1 MKIRI
6 YGYDLAEAVGK
17 VAKAVDTK
25 AVNPIL
31 EGIRIATDG
40 DYAVF
45 TATDMDIWVE
55 TRVKCEVVEQG
66 ATVVVGKA
74 FIEYASKLTALD
86 YVEITEDGKQLK
98 AVCGKIKFAL
108 ATMDE
113 KQFPKISKDF
123 EGNSFTIAVA
133 DLKKAV
139 GATAFCCAT
148 DEARPILKG
157 CLFEIVG
164 DTLNVCALDG
174 FRLALH
180 SCGVCDTTNGG
191 FKVVIPARSLTELL
205 RLVGDEEKVELV
217 VQGGTLAIKTD
228 NTIFTA
234 RLLNGD
240 FVNYNAL
247 LGQPTT
253 TEVCVGADE
262 LATALDRLSVLA
274 KVDKNNVVR
283 CVVEKG
289 VMQLTAQSDLGNGE
303 ETIEV
308 DYADKKVDLHFN
320 FRYICD
326 CLKAID
332 DEKIRLCFG
341 KDERSPFFIFP
352 HQNGD
357 YKYLILPIRMNK
369 T

>member
-45 TATDMDIWVE
+45 TATDMDIGVE
-55 TRVKCEVVEQG
+55 TRVKCEVVESG

-86 YVEITEDGKQLK
+86 YVEITADGKQLK

-113 KQFPKISKDF
+113 TKFPKLNTDLD
-123 EGNSFTIAVA
+123 GNSITMAVA

-157 CLFEIVG
+157 CLFEVVG
-164 DTLNVCALDG
+164 DTLNVCAIDG
-174 FRLALH
+174 FRMALKT
-180 SCGVCDTTNGG
+180 CEVCETDGG
-191 FKVVIPARSLTELL
+191 AVKCVIPARSLTELI
-205 RLVGDEEKVELV
+205 RLLGDEKTVKIVLT
-217 VQGGTLAIKTD
+217 GGTLSIKTA

-234 RLLNGD
+234 RLLNGE

-247 LGQPTT
+247 LGTPTFST
-253 TEVCVGADE
+253 VKVATDE
-262 LATALDRLSVLA
+262 LLSALDRLSILA
-274 KVDKNNVVR
+274 KSSNNVVR
-283 CVVEKG
+283 CVVENG
-289 VMQLTAQSDLGNGE
+289 TMTLTANSDLGNAE
-303 ETIEV
+303 DTLEV

-320 FRYICD
+320 YRYIVD

-332 DEKIRLCFG
+332 DETVNLCFG
-341 KDERSPFFIFP
+341 KDGTSPFFVCP
-352 HQNGD
+352 TADGD
-357 YKYLILPIRMNK
+357 YKYLILPIRVNNA
-369 T
+369 

>member
-45 TATDMDIWVE
+45 TATDMDIGVE
-55 TRVKCEVVEQG
+55 TRVKCEVVESG

-86 YVEITEDGKQLK
+86 YVEITADGKQLK
-98 AVCGKIKFAL
+98 AVCGKVKFAL

-113 KQFPKISKDF
+113 TKFPKIKKDLD
-123 EGNSFTIAVA
+123 GNSFTIAVA

-164 DTLNVCALDG
+164 ETLNVCALDG
-174 FRLALH
+174 FRLALNT
-180 SCGVCDTTNGG
+180 CEVYEADGTV
-191 FKVVIPARSLTELL
+191 KVVIPARSLTELI
-205 RLVGDEEKVELV
+205 RLVGDKERVEIV

-234 RLLNGD
+234 RLLAGD

-262 LATALDRLSVLA
+262 LATALDRLSILA

-283 CVVEKG
+283 CVVENG
-289 VMQLTAQSDLGNGE
+289 TMQLTAQSDLGNGE
-303 ETIEV
+303 ETIDV

-320 FRYICD
+320 FRYLAD
-326 CLKAID
+326 CLKAVDD
-332 DEKIRLCFG
+332 DEVRLCFG
-341 KDERSPFFIFP
+341 KDDRSPFYVMPTF
-352 HQNGD
+352 NGD
-357 YKYLILPIRMNK
+357 YAYLILPVRVNK
-369 T
+369 A

>member
-1 MKIRI
+1 MKIGI
-6 YGYDLAEAVGK
+6 YGYDLAEAVNK
-17 VAKAVDTK
+17 VAKAVATK
-25 AVNPIL
+25 STNPVL
-31 EGIRIATDG
+31 EGIKIATDG
-40 DYAVF
+40 EYAVF
-45 TATDMDIWVE
+45 TATDLDIGVE
-55 TRVKCEVVEQG
+55 TRVKCEVVESG
-66 ATVVVGKA
+66 ATVGVGKA
-74 FIEYASKLTALD
+74 FIEFASKLTELG
-86 YVEITEDGKQLK
+86 YVEITADGKQLK
-98 AVCGKIKFAL
+98 AVCGKVKFAL

-113 KQFPKISKDF
+113 KQFPKINKDF
-123 EGNSFTIAVA
+123 DGNSFTIAVA

-164 DTLNVCALDG
+164 ETLNVCALDG
-174 FRLALH
+174 FRLALNT
-180 SCGVCDTTNGG
+180 CEVYEADGTV
-191 FKVVIPARSLTELL
+191 KVVIPARSLAELI
-205 RLVGDEEKVELV
+205 RLVGDKESVEIV

-240 FVNYNAL
+240 FVNYNVL
-247 LGQPTT
+247 LGQPTA
-253 TEVCVGADE
+253 TEVCVGVEE
-262 LATALDRLSVLA
+262 LATALDRLSILA

-283 CVVEKG
+283 CVVENG
-289 VMQLTAQSDLGNGE
+289 TMQLTANSDLGNGE

-308 DYADKKVDLHFN
+308 DYADKKVELHFN

-326 CLKAID
+326 CLKAIQ

-352 HQNGD
+352 EKTGD
-357 YKYLILPIRMNK
+357 YKYLILPIRVNK
-369 T
+369 A

>member
-45 TATDMDIWVE
+45 TATDLDIGVE
-55 TRVKCEVVEQG
+55 TRVKCEVVESG

-86 YVEITEDGKQLK
+86 YVEITADGKQLK
-98 AVCGKIKFAL
+98 AVCGKVKFAL

-113 KQFPKISKDF
+113 KKFPKINKDLD
-123 EGNSFTIAVA
+123 GNSFTIAVA

-148 DEARPILKG
+148 DDARPILKG

-164 DTLNVCALDG
+164 ETLNVCALDG
-174 FRLALH
+174 FRLALNT
-180 SCGVCDTTNGG
+180 CEVYEADGTV
-191 FKVVIPARSLTELL
+191 KVVIHARSLTELI
-205 RLVGDEEKVELV
+205 RLVGDKERVEIV

-247 LGQPTT
+247 FGQPTA

-262 LATALDRLSVLA
+262 LATALDRLSILA
-274 KVDKNNVVR
+274 KVDKNNIVR
-283 CVVEKG
+283 CVVENG
-289 VMQLTAQSDLGNGE
+289 VMQLTANSDLGNGE

-308 DYADKKVDLHFN
+308 DYDDKKVDLHFN

-326 CLKAID
+326 CLKAIQ

-341 KDERSPFFIFP
+341 KDECSPFFIFP
-352 HQNGD
+352 TDDGD
-357 YKYLILPIRMNK
+357 YKYLILPIRVNK
-369 T
+369 E

>member
-40 DYAVF
+40 EYAVV
-45 TATDMDIWVE
+45 TATDLDIGVE
-55 TRVKCEVVEQG
+55 TRVKCEVVESG

-86 YVEITEDGKQLK
+86 YVEITADGKQLK
-98 AVCGKIKFAL
+98 AVCGKVKFAL

-113 KQFPKISKDF
+113 KQFPKINKDLD
-123 EGNSFTIAVA
+123 GDSFTIAVA

-139 GATAFCCAT
+139 GETAFCCAT

-164 DTLNVCALDG
+164 ETLNVCALDG
-174 FRLALH
+174 FRLALNT
-180 SCGVCDTTNGG
+180 CEVYEADGTV
-191 FKVVIPARSLTELL
+191 KVVIPARSLTELI
-205 RLVGDEEKVELV
+205 RLVGDKERVEIV

-247 LGQPTT
+247 LGQPTA
-253 TEVCVGADE
+253 TEVCVGVDE
-262 LATALDRLSVLA
+262 LATALDRLSILA

-283 CVVEKG
+283 CVVDNG
-289 VMQLTAQSDLGNGE
+289 VMQLTANSDLGNGE

-320 FRYICD
+320 FRYISD
-326 CLKAID
+326 CLKAIQ

-352 HQNGD
+352 EQNGD
-357 YKYLILPIRMNK
+357 YKYLILPVRVNRA
-369 T
+369 